1 MNFDIAIIGFGVI
14 GTESLHKITSGLNKK
29 KKIKIAIIEKDTNHI
44 PGGVAYSKTK
54 SKYGFFNNP
63 LRLSNGE
70 FKIWIKQKKN
80 IEKIINFINNNKH
93 YNLKSWLSNNIDF
106 KKKKILSEIYL
117 PRLIYS
123 FFLEE
128 KIKTTIENISK
139 KKILFKFF
147 KGELI
152 NIKKKNNYICN
163 PKFSFEEH
171 KLSIKKNNLNFKKV
185 QNNLNYISS
194 DMIILGNGILP
205 PKKIEEEKIFLNN
218 NYIWD
223 FYTEGGTS
231 NLIKKINNFK
241 KKKIINLVFI
251 GNKAGLL
258 ETLPELENL
267 ISKKKQKFKILSIAP
282 NLLSLEKAE
291 NSSKFKSYKF
301 RYLINTNI
309 SKIKSSD
316 QILKLLVKEFNY
328 AKKKGFNK
336 YDVWTWI
343 LKKNII
349 SKCYKKLSTN
359 EKNKYNEKIFPLIRN
374 LTRYTF
380 PSTVYSKERLEEKKI
395 LKFLKD
401 KVVRIR
407 KQKDNI
413 IVYTKNDFKF
423 VSDIVINVSGPIN
436 LENISNEAPFV
447 SSLISLSNNLNYRGF
462 IADKNFEIEKN
473 IFAPGTITSN
483 FNPNRLTII
492 KAVTLNSHK
501 VAEKILKNI
510 N

>member
-14 GTESLHKITSGLNKK
+14 GTESLYKITSGLNLK
-29 KKIKIAIIEKDTNHI
+29 KKIKIAIIEKDISHI
-44 PGGVAYSKTK
+44 PGGVAYSKNK

-70 FKIWIKQKKN
+70 FKRWIKKKKN
-80 IEKIINFINNNKH
+80 IEKIIKFINDNKD
-93 YNLKSWLSNNIDF
+93 YNLSSWLSNNINF
-106 KKKKILSEIYL
+106 KKKKILNEIYL
-117 PRLIYS
+117 PRLFYS

-128 KIKTTIENISK
+128 KIRRSIKNISK
-139 KKILFKFF
+139 KKILIKFF

-152 NIKKKNNYICN
+152 KIEKKVNLICN
-163 PKFSFEEH
+163 PKFSFKEH
-171 KLSIKKNNLNFKKV
+171 RLYLKKNDLTFKKV
-185 QNNLNYISS
+185 QNDFKFISTNK
-194 DMIILGNGILP
+194 IILGNGILP
-205 PKKIEEEKIFLNN
+205 PKKINEENNFANN

-223 FYTEGGTS
+223 FYSEGGTS
-231 NLIKKINNFK
+231 NLIKKINIFK
-241 KKKIINLVFI
+241 NKKTINLVFI

-267 ISKKKQKFKILSIAP
+267 ISKNKRKLKIVSIAP

-291 NSSKFKSYKF
+291 KSPKFKSYKF
-301 RYLINTNI
+301 RYLINSNI
-309 SKIKSSD
+309 TKINNSK
-316 QILKLLVKEFNY
+316 QILKLLLKEFSY
-328 AKKKGFNK
+328 AKNKGYNK

-349 SKCYKKLSTN
+349 SKCYKKLSSN
-359 EKNKYNEKIFPLIRN
+359 EKTHYVEKIFPLIRN

-380 PSTVYSKERLEEKKI
+380 PSTVYSKERLEKKKI
-395 LKFLKD
+395 LKFFKD
-401 KVVRIR
+401 KVIKIK

-413 IVYTKNDFKF
+413 IVYTKNNIKF
-423 VSDIVINVSGPIN
+423 VGDIVINVSGPIN
-436 LENISNEAPFV
+436 LENITNEAPMV
-447 SSLISLSNNLNYRGF
+447 TSLIKISSNLNYRGF
-462 IADKNFEIEKN
+462 IVDKNFEIEKN
-473 IFAPGTITSN
+473 IFAPGTIASN

-501 VAEKILKNI
+501 VVDKILKDI